1 MRTVRKVEGKINVQK
16 LGDAI
21 TAKGYSRHDFAVA
34 AGISEATLYKVLNG
48 KHQPSVVLS
57 KMMCLLLG
65 VPEDTFLVKSEP
77 PKPEPPTE
85 QAQDN
90 HALEEAVDKLIVYL
104 ERIERKQDRLE
115 MLVRSV
121 QNENL
126 ALRQEL
132 LKRK

>member
-1 MRTVRKVEGKINVQK
+1 M
-16 LGDAI
+16 
-21 TAKGYSRHDFAVA
+21 
-34 AGISEATLYKVLNG
+34 G
-48 KHQPSVVLS
+48 KHINAEFDGRKLKVALKQKGIKQEEFAKIVGVTQGTMSKIVTGERKPSVTLNKV
-57 KMMCLLLG
+57 MCLLLG
-65 VPEDTFLVKSEP
+65 VPEDTFLIKPEP
-77 PKPEPPTE
+77 PKPEPLPK

-90 HALEEAVDKLIVYL
+90 HALAEATDKLIVYL